1 MSSFSTKR
9 KNLLCLRF
17 DTCFH
22 GHYFEIYY
30 IFVKLLKKDKVVP
43 KIVAHTLPSFLPLDE
58 WERECLSTDL
68 PVIVSFFIFPADLHA
83 VRFSSSQQLHR
94 PSRAVQSRAGSV
106 PLVGI
111 DGFDGLHARF
121 DRFRAFPTPTRLF
134 RRFAPS
140 PQRGTDG
147 ERGCGVVSARRSRA
161 NQSFIAAQVGFRA
174 SRFVG
179 SVVRL
184 DFVTCFFSN
193 PLNCES
199 TNQPIKPSESFIH
212 SFIHPSILSLK
223 QTPHHSINHHLTHQ
237 FLPSFILHSSF
248 PLYFFASP
256 SSSSSSSSPSSATV
270 SIVPLY

>member
-1 MSSFSTKR
+1 MSLYRLAST
-9 KNLLCLRF
+9 LC
-17 DTCFH
+17 
-22 GHYFEIYY
+22 
-30 IFVKLLKKDKVVP
+30 
-43 KIVAHTLPSFLPLDE
+43 
-58 WERECLSTDL
+58 
-68 PVIVSFFIFPADLHA
+68 FFIFPADLHA

-140 PQRGTDG
+140 PQRRTDG

-184 DFVTCFFSN
+184 DFVACFLSN

-199 TNQPIKPSESFIH
+199 NNQTIGIIHSFSFIH
-212 SFIHPSILSLK
+212 SFILSLK

>member
-30 IFVKLLKKDKVVP
+30 IFVKLLKRDKVVP

-68 PVIVSFFIFPADLHA
+68 QVHHVLLVFHADLHA
-83 VRFSSSQQLHR
+83 VRFSSSQQLRR
-94 PSRAVQSRAGSV
+94 PSRAVQSSAGGV
-106 PLVGI
+106 PLVGV
-111 DGFDGLHARF
+111 DGLDGLHARF
-121 DRFRAFPTPTRLF
+121 DRFRAFPAPTRLF

-140 PQRGTDG
+140 PQRGADG
-147 ERGCGVVSARRSRA
+147 ERGCGVVSARCPRA

-184 DFVTCFFSN
+184 DFVVCFLSN
-193 PLNCES
+193 PLN
-199 TNQPIKPSESFIH
+199 IA
-212 SFIHPSILSLK
+212 
-223 QTPHHSINHHLTHQ
+223 SINRSINQSNPQNH
-237 FLPSFILHSSF
+237 SF
-248 PLYFFASP
+248 PLNSFSNKHPTTQSITTSHTDSTLRSP
-256 SSSSSSSSPSSATV
+256 CAESLSTSSP
-270 SIVPLY
+270 PLPPPPLRPLPPPSRSFP